1 MLKLCIAE
9 SNSLETPKTDIEA
22 LFKQIRIKG
31 TNEEKAVISKI
42 EQGKYNDDTS
52 FIDRFG
58 YKLYLSELS
67 TGCKAALCV
76 LNKPDMQIDLIECGI
91 NALDVILSIC
101 KSGSVIMRERGVTIK
116 DYSEDGKIEV
126 ELDGYLFTT
135 VDRLNYYLFNERP
148 FTPDLTIGGIQHV

>member
-1 MLKLCIAE
+1 MLKVKIDELGTA
-9 SNSLETPKTDIEA
+9 PVTDIEA

-31 TNEEKAVISKI
+31 LPEEKIVISKI
-42 EQGKYNDDTS
+42 EQGKYNDDSS

-76 LNKPDMQIDLIECGI
+76 INKPNMQINLIECGI
-91 NALDVILSIC
+91 NALDVIITTC
-101 KSGSVIMRERGVTIK
+101 KNGSVIIKERDITIR

-126 ELDGYLFTT
+126 ELDGYVFTT
-135 VDRLNYYLFNERP
+135 VNRLNYYLSDERP
-148 FTPDLTIGGIQHV
+148 FEPDLSIGGIEHVQK